1 MTDLMASSGSVL
13 IVIAFLVVA
22 VGVTLVMTAASS
34 GR

>member
-1 MTDLMASSGSVL
+1 MTILEHSGSVL
-13 IVIAFLVVA
+13 IVIAFLVLA

>member
-1 MTDLMASSGSVL
+1 MGVMETSGSVL
-13 IVIAFLVVA
+13 IVIFFLVVA